1 MIRNRILWIIALTII
16 GFTSLNGQSID
27 STKLV
32 IAIDAFQSNLLF
44 AGLINPVDIAVSGI
58 PSDKIKVITDN
69 GILTGENGH
78 YFIRPDKVAP
88 CNITI
93 IGYDK
98 IIGRRSIRV
107 KTMNAPLIVTIA
119 GKTGGEIGKDEIITA
134 RDLKAVF
141 YPSDFDLPANV
152 IGFRIISVK
161 DGYVKDLKK
170 TGGSLNNDMVDLIK
184 SLPPG
189 SPLFIEGIKVLSGD
203 GVTRDVDPLSF
214 KIK

>member
-1 MIRNRILWIIALTII
+1 MIRTRILLIVAMTIGSTCI
-16 GFTSLNGQSID
+16 KGQSID

-32 IAIDAFQSNLLF
+32 IALDAFQYNLLYV
-44 AGLINPVDIAVSGI
+44 GVVNPVDIAVSGI
-58 PSDKIKVITDN
+58 PSDKIKIISDN
-69 GILTGENGH
+69 GIVTGENGH
-78 YFIRPDKVAP
+78 YFFRPDKLAS
-88 CNITI
+88 CNISI
-93 IGYDK
+93 IYNDK

-119 GKTGGEIGKDEIITA
+119 GKTGGEIEKDKLLEA
-134 RDLKAVF
+134 GELKAEFNPADIFV
-141 YPSDFDLPANV
+141 PANV
-152 IGFRIISVK
+152 VAFRIISVV

-170 TGGSLNNDMVDLIK
+170 TGNALNTDMIDFIK
-184 SLPPG
+184 KLPSG